1 MGHDS
6 SGDTPLHVEA
16 RYPHRASSSSRD
28 GTSFPKGGAPR
39 KALNLEP
46 YHAELFA
53 AFLDEEASRGRRPRG
68 VQDLRL
74 RAPRFIRFME
84 DRGKRVSETT
94 VQDAYAYQGS
104 LIDSTTSAGTTY
116 EATTVLSY
124 LIAAHAFCTFLAR
137 TDVLLDNPFA
147 HIRRVRM
154 PKKLP
159 SGILRES
166 QMASLLDALHDWELS
181 GNLKDASRRYLLHV
195 ASELQYASGL
205 RIAEVAALTSSDVE
219 PERALV
225 YVHGGKHGSERVGFL
240 TDYAADVLDLYL
252 RVMRPLLSNGQ
263 KSAHAGRL
271 FFTDYDRLGHLMN
284 DELLRASVSAGV
296 PKITSHGFRHALGY
310 HLLRGGCPLRYI
322 QAILGHKNIAN
333 TEIYTKVDVADVKAV
348 FDACHPRM
356 HG

>member
-1 MGHDS
+1 
-6 SGDTPLHVEA
+6 
-16 RYPHRASSSSRD
+16 
-28 GTSFPKGGAPR
+28 
-39 KALNLEP
+39 
-46 YHAELFA
+46 
-53 AFLDEEASRGRRPRG
+53 
-68 VQDLRL
+68 
-74 RAPRFIRFME
+74 ME
-84 DRGKRVSETT
+84 DRGKRVSETSI
-94 VQDAYAYQGS
+94 QDAYAYQGS
-104 LIDSTTSAGTTY
+104 LIDSTTSAGTPY

-124 LIAAHAFCTFLAR
+124 LIAAHAFCSFLAR

-181 GNLKDASRRYLLHV
+181 GNLKDSSRRYLLHV
-195 ASELQYASGL
+195 VSELQYASGL
-205 RIAEVAALTSSDVE
+205 RVAEVAALTSADIDV
-219 PERALV
+219 ERALV
-225 YVHGGKHGSERVGFL
+225 YVHGGKQGSERVGFL

-252 RVMRPLLSNGQ
+252 RVMRPLLYNGQ
-263 KSAHAGRL
+263 KSAQADRL